1 MKKGKIICL
10 MIEIP
15 KEEIESAKEFYLKKR
30 AENPNSECQE
40 IIIKIAGVEKELKL
54 EDFNIN

>member
-1 MKKGKIICL
+1 